1 MQWKFRGT
9 RSPQR
14 RPLPGSFGSRPRDK
28 GSGHLEDLDLQQRQV
43 PEARIPQDVA
53 NLSEA
58 LGGLHSRPPV
68 VHGGD
73 GQRTV
78 AVQVS
83 NPRAAVPQ
91 HMEEAHVKL
100 CIALRKAVFKH
111 TWLRNNEELEL
122 RAASGGS
129 VPPTMVTCST

>member
-1 MQWKFRGT
+1 MT
-9 RSPQR
+9 
-14 RPLPGSFGSRPRDK
+14 
-28 GSGHLEDLDLQQRQV
+28 
-43 PEARIPQDVA
+43 QDMA

-58 LGGLHSRPPV
+58 LGGLHSRPSV

-122 RAASGGS
+122 RAASGGVRAAYHGRLLDVVHRAQARLALFGHLQWQRQQQGAQAWLAQFLYPEEPGS
-129 VPPTMVTCST
+129 

>member
-1 MQWKFRGT
+1 MT
-9 RSPQR
+9 
-14 RPLPGSFGSRPRDK
+14 
-28 GSGHLEDLDLQQRQV
+28 
-43 PEARIPQDVA
+43 QDMA

-58 LGGLHSRPPV
+58 LGGLRSRPSV

-83 NPRAAVPQ
+83 NPRAAAPQ

-129 VPPTMVTCST
+129 VPPTMVTCSTWSTGRRPDWRSLGTCSGSDSSRELRLGLRSSRIRRSQGLR